1 MYNIEIRGNN
11 LQELYANAVNL
22 VVLLA
27 RGGNTVMTPN
37 APTVPDTVNE
47 TPVVK
52 SDPLPVDPTPQTTAA
67 VMEPVA
73 EPQKRKPGRPRAP
86 QTIEATATE
95 VVETKPDTDG
105 IPDFLDANKKTEAPT
120 AQLDLDKDIRPRIRE
135 INAAQL
141 ARLMDAG
148 AKESAAAIAAVEH
161 IKKLFAEFSLAKAA
175 HLPVTKYA
183 EFMAR
188 SQAYLDGTA

>member
-37 APTVPDTVNE
+37 APTTADGA
-47 TPVVK
+47 
-52 SDPLPVDPTPQTTAA
+52 PLGAQAGNAPRQEA
-67 VMEPVA
+67 VA
-73 EPQKRKPGRPRAP
+73 EPNPPVADAPKKRGPKPRP

-95 VVETKPDTDG
+95 VITAPPPVEDG

-120 AQLDLDKDIRPRIRE
+120 AQFDLDKDIRPRIRE

-148 AKESAAAIAAVEH
+148 TKESAAAIAAVEH

-175 HLPVTKYA
+175 DLPVTKYA

>member
-37 APTVPDTVNE
+37 APTTADGAPLGTQAGNAPPQEAVPE
-47 TPVVK
+47 PK
-52 SDPLPVDPTPQTTAA
+52 P
-67 VMEPVA
+67 PVA
-73 EPQKRKPGRPRAP
+73 DALKRKRGRPRAP

-95 VVETKPDTDG
+95 VITAPPPLEDG

-120 AQLDLDKDIRPRIRE
+120 AQFNLDKDIRPRIRE

-161 IKKLFAEFSLAKAA
+161 IKKLFAEFSLAKAVE
-175 HLPVTKYA
+175 LPVTKYA